1 MSEYDICLG
10 QLLSLVKIYR
20 VFSSKNNILESSPK
34 FQFHKTKEK
43 DRKRVVT

>member
-1 MSEYDICLG
+1 MSEYGIYTV
-10 QLLSLVKIYR
+10 QLLKIVKIYR

-34 FQFHKTKEK
+34 IQFHKKKEK